1 MYAQIPKNPLFN
13 NVCKAARYKFSVA
26 QLSFFEAAAKWGKQ
40 KRVRK
45 LKQLGEE
52 NKLKKEWCGY

>member
-1 MYAQIPKNPLFN
+1 MQSSEIQIF
-13 NVCKAARYKFSVA
+13 CSSVK
-26 QLSFFEAAAKWGKQ
+26 FFEAAAKWGKQ